1 MRTPG
6 AFDSTPKMMTRAGSK
21 SAKRG
26 LGQVVN
32 TIAGLAAGQAAKVV
46 AGWSGAKKLTVT
58 PTQNAKR
65 KLNFKEVRNPF
76 GIKGK
81 IGLSTAYYRGKVRAK
96 RRKAKSD
103 LAKETFMAK
112 GICASFE
119 YYGSVTDP
127 HCVHIGHSTHSA
139 LTMPGVIARAL
150 VRKLFSK
157 AGYEIDDSQ
166 RVLPL
171 IYSNQAQGITLV
183 LWGTNNSTGALEEVE
198 RYNTAAG
205 TTLQS
210 IVDIPGAASSG
221 PTLYNIIRN
230 LMVEA
235 SSVTSAHN
243 LDRIDL
249 MIEDNDAPKVLR
261 YKCSLN
267 LRQHKLVLMSK
278 SSIQIQNRS
287 KGASSADV
295 DATAV
300 DNQPLKGYM
309 YQFGQ
314 AAITTKSQGTI
325 WNKDAVNM
333 QGVIKRRAADFS
345 DDTKNGFSSTGW
357 QEPQP
362 PGIFNRV
369 SGYRKVILQP
379 GDIKTGVITQVYKG
393 YFNEVMQ
400 QLAGR
405 ASGSNHI
412 QGYYK
417 GKSQLWSMEEV
428 INTGANN
435 DIIVQ
440 FEVDKTLGAYFVP
453 VKKRLLLMSHNESAL
468 A

>member
-1 MRTPG
+1 
-6 AFDSTPKMMTRAGSK
+6 
-21 SAKRG
+21 
-26 LGQVVN
+26 
-32 TIAGLAAGQAAKVV
+32 
-46 AGWSGAKKLTVT
+46 
-58 PTQNAKR
+58 
-65 KLNFKEVRNPF
+65 
-76 GIKGK
+76 
-81 IGLSTAYYRGKVRAK
+81 
-96 RRKAKSD
+96 
-103 LAKETFMAK
+103 
-112 GICASFE
+112 
-119 YYGSVTDP
+119 
-127 HCVHIGHSTHSA
+127 
-139 LTMPGVIARAL
+139 
-150 VRKLFSK
+150 
-157 AGYEIDDSQ
+157 
-166 RVLPL
+166 
-171 IYSNQAQGITLV
+171 
-183 LWGTNNSTGALEEVE
+183 
-198 RYNTAAG
+198 
-205 TTLQS
+205 
-210 IVDIPGAASSG
+210 
-221 PTLYNIIRN
+221 
-230 LMVEA
+230 
-235 SSVTSAHN
+235 
-243 LDRIDL
+243 
-249 MIEDNDAPKVLR
+249 
-261 YKCSLN
+261 
-267 LRQHKLVLMSK
+267 MSK